1 MGRLLSSI
9 NKSQRVLLVCNDAIG
24 PNMTGPAIRYWEFA
38 RVLSHYFTVTLAIPP
53 LVQADSTPE
62 ALNPDFEVRLCRTQ
76 ADLQALTHDTDV
88 IITVG
93 ANLSVYPFLT
103 QAGKPLVVDMY
114 IPFMLEDLQ
123 KHVDRPINDRNI
135 LHQASRGA
143 HTLQIR
149 SADFIICASEKQK
162 DFWLGWLSALGR
174 INPYTVHDDP
184 TLAKLI
190 EVVPFGLP
198 RAAPIHRR
206 QVLKGVYKSIVSED
220 KIILWGGGIWNWLDP
235 YTLIKAMALLAD
247 THPDIKLLFMGI
259 KSPNS
264 ASAKM
269 EAAAKA
275 IKLSQELGLYDRQV
289 FFNDWA
295 PYLERENYLLE
306 ADIGA
311 NLHLNHIET
320 RFSFRTRFLDYIWAG
335 LPILTTAGDIMSD
348 EVARWELG
356 KVVKNGD
363 ADQVSQALVDLLTTP
378 DLRQQYQP
386 RFERV
391 RARYEWET
399 VMAPLIKFCEA
410 PYLAADKHYLKRI
423 TLVEVGTSA
432 WWSLPGKIWQI
443 VRNYGAMGLIP
454 KAKEYLKWK
463 LQR

>member
-1 MGRLLSSI
+1 
-9 NKSQRVLLVCNDAIG
+9 
-24 PNMTGPAIRYWEFA
+24 
-38 RVLSHYFTVTLAIPP
+38 
-53 LVQADSTPE
+53 DSAPE
-62 ALNPDFEVRLCRTQ
+62 VLNPEFEVSLCKTQ
-76 ADLQALTHDTDV
+76 AELQALTFQAQV

-93 ANLSVYPFLT
+93 ANLSIYPFLR

-123 KHVDRPINDRNI
+123 KYADRSLTDRNI
-135 LHQASRGA
+135 FHRASRGA

-174 INPYTVHDDP
+174 VNPYTVHDDP

-190 EVVPFGLP
+190 DVVPFGLP
-198 RAAPIHRR
+198 HDAPVHRQ
-206 QVLKGVYKSIVSED
+206 QVVKGVYKSINPAD
-220 KIILWGGGIWNWLDP
+220 KVILWGGGIWNWLDP
-235 YTLIKAMALLAD
+235 YTLIKAMASISAA
-247 THPDIKLLFMGI
+247 HPDIKLLFMGV

-264 ASAKM
+264 GSAKM

-295 PYLERENYLLE
+295 AYQERENYLLE

-311 NLHLNHIET
+311 SLHLNHIET

-335 LPILTTAGDIMSD
+335 LPILTTAGDIISD
-348 EVARWELG
+348 EVARWGLG

-363 ADQVSQALVDLLTTP
+363 AEQVSQVLVELLTTP
-378 DLRQQYQP
+378 NLRPQYQP
-386 RFERV
+386 CFERV
-391 RARYEWET
+391 RASYEWET

-410 PYLAADKHYLKRI
+410 PYLAADKDHLKRI
-423 TLVEVGTSA
+423 TLVEAGTAA

-443 VRNYGAMGLIP
+443 MRNYGPQKLIP
-454 KAKEYLKWK
+454 KAKEYLQWK
-463 LQR
+463 LQK